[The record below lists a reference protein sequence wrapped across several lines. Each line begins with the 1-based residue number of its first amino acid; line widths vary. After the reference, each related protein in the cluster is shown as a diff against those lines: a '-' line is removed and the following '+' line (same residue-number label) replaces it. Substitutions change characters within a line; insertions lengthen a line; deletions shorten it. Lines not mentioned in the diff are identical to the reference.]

1 MGVVINGLRI
11 VKDVWIGEPMSI
23 GKAIKMVI
31 DEYMRVKD
39 YKNIEKPISWALYQ
53 TWKIV
58 DSKEK
63 RRRADDTDNK

>member
-1 MGVVINGLRI
+1 MVNVRYGIGLQNETFTASTE
-11 VKDVWIGEPMSI
+11 KGEPMSI

-39 YKNIEKPISWALYQ
+39 YENIEKPISWALYQ

-63 RRRADDTDNK
+63 RKESR

>member
-1 MGVVINGLRI
+1 
-11 VKDVWIGEPMSI
+11 MSI

-39 YKNIEKPISWALYQ
+39 YENIEKPISWALYQ

-63 RRRADDTDNK
+63 RRRANEHNTERD

>member
-1 MGVVINGLRI
+1 MINGLRI
-11 VKDVWIGEPMSI
+11 VKDVWKGEPMSI

-39 YKNIEKPISWALYQ
+39 YENIEKPISWALYQ

-63 RRRADDTDNK
+63 RKESR

>member
-1 MGVVINGLRI
+1 MADIITYPLARRDL
-11 VKDVWIGEPMSI
+11 KGEPMSI

-39 YKNIEKPISWALYQ
+39 YENIEKPISWALYQ